1 MASSVINSIIR
12 LASVVPL
19 STTRGYILYS
29 YSFSYLEK
37 SLTNTFTRLQ
47 NSSPSDNSV
56 TRAAV
61 NESGIEF
68 TPNRLINTS
77 LGT

>member
-29 YSFSYLEK
+29 YSFSYLEIV
-37 SLTNTFTRLQ
+37 SISGLE
-47 NSSPSDNSV
+47 V
-56 TRAAV
+56 THQH
-61 NESGIEF
+61 IHTITEF
-68 TPNRLINTS
+68 ISFR
-77 LGT
+77 